1 MRYQISISR
10 TPPTK
15 RRSHAELEA
24 RHRLTQHKL
33 WKTSQRSLTME
44 PDKRELNRN
53 RNETRNEGCGGWKVR
68 RGRRD
73 FDENS
78 LIYPQRLFG
87 LRCYLIQL
95 NSLIDDPRAVIP
107 TPDRLQSRPSSAHI
121 SPPPPQHH
129 HKPLHSS
136 AIPVSSLCKQ
146 RSPRRRGPGTLCGST
161 VCIEIPRDTLIQSQ
175 SLFK

>member
-1 MRYQISISR
+1 
-10 TPPTK
+10 
-15 RRSHAELEA
+15 
-24 RHRLTQHKL
+24 
-33 WKTSQRSLTME
+33 ME

-107 TPDRLQSRPSSAHI
+107 TPEPPAARSTPIQALFRPYIAPAPAA
-121 SPPPPQHH
+121 PP
-129 HKPLHSS
+129 
-136 AIPVSSLCKQ
+136 
-146 RSPRRRGPGTLCGST
+146 
-161 VCIEIPRDTLIQSQ
+161 
-175 SLFK
+175 